1 MNKKYKYSLKNIR
14 GNTMPK
20 TFTKKEN
27 KIIRNILLKN
37 GRELFS
43 SYGLKKTSISE
54 LTKAAGI
61 AQGSF
66 YNFFDSKE
74 ELYFEILEEEE
85 ARSEKFLENILK
97 SSHSARDAIKK
108 TIKATFELF
117 ETNHFLRRI
126 YDSKDYELM
135 LRKIPYEKLEDHQ
148 REDSFRVLNIIMPM
162 QQKDELI
169 NAPPEVI
176 AGLLRGITILSF
188 HQDEIGREIYPEVV
202 DLLADIISDGL
213 VKKTEDN

>member
-1 MNKKYKYSLKNIR
+1 
-14 GNTMPK
+14 MPK

-27 KIIRNILLKN
+27 EIIRNILLKK

-43 SYGLKKTSISE
+43 SYGLKKTSITE

-85 ARSEKFLENILK
+85 AKSEKYLENIVK
-97 SSHSARDAIKK
+97 SSNSAQEAIEQI
-108 TIKATFELF
+108 IKATFDLF
-117 ETNHFLRRI
+117 DNNKILRRI
-126 YDSKDYELM
+126 YDSNDYELM
-135 LRKIPYEKLEDHQ
+135 VRKIPYEKLEHHQ
-148 REDSFRVLNIIMPM
+148 KEDSFRVLNTIMPK

-169 NAPPEVI
+169 KAQPEVI

-188 HQDEIGREIYPEVV
+188 HQDEIGREIYPAVV
-202 DLLADIISDGL
+202 DLLAKILATGL
-213 VKKTEDN
+213 VKKTEKK